1 METGNVD
8 LMLDQIGASECHE
21 ASEEL
26 ARYLHAGLPAT
37 RQLLAAFL
45 NDLNNEC
52 LIRWGLEVNAAKAG
66 APLYRVGEVGDA
78 QCDTRGICDSEGPC
92 SLRSGM
98 GAGAAASTT
107 LPQSMLGVHACRP
120 RQLRQ

>member
-8 LMLDQIGASECHE
+8 LMLDQISASECHE

-26 ARYLHAGLPAT
+26 AQYLHAGLPAT

-52 LIRWGLEVNAAKAG
+52 LIRWG
-66 APLYRVGEVGDA
+66 PRGE
-78 QCDTRGICDSEGPC
+78 RGQGGGPPI
-92 SLRSGM
+92 SG
-98 GAGAAASTT
+98 
-107 LPQSMLGVHACRP
+107 R
-120 RQLRQ
+120 

>member
-26 ARYLHAGLPAT
+26 ARYLNAGLPAT

-52 LIRWGLEVNAAKAG
+52 LIRWG
-66 APLYRVGEVGDA
+66 PRGE
-78 QCDTRGICDSEGPC
+78 RGQGGGPPI
-92 SLRSGM
+92 SSR
-98 GAGAAASTT
+98 
-107 LPQSMLGVHACRP
+107 
-120 RQLRQ
+120 